1 MNNAGMSPWRA
12 WCIRAGEWIEAPR
25 QQTFIVAAILFNS
38 LTLGMSTVPA
48 LHERYGEMLNV
59 IDHLI
64 IGIFVVEIV
73 LKLLHTGRRFFTS
86 GWNVFD
92 FLIVGISLLPA
103 SGVFSV
109 LRTLRVLRALR
120 LLNKL
125 RQLRLIVEA
134 MMRSLP
140 SLGWIAVLL
149 SILFYVFG
157 IIGTTLYGQDHPR
170 LFGNLGIT
178 LYTLFELMTLE
189 GWNATAREVMATHP
203 HAYVFFIPFLLLA
216 SYTLL
221 NLVIGVIVTSMEGLH
236 LVIHN
241 TDSEPEPTTKELM
254 AEIHRLHAKLDTLHE
269 SMEARTIEGVK

>member
-1 MNNAGMSPWRA
+1 MSNAGISRWRI
-12 WCIRAGEWIEAPR
+12 WCSLANEWIEAPR
-25 QQTFIVAAILFNS
+25 QQSFIVAAILLNS
-38 LTLGMSTVPA
+38 FTLGLSAVPA
-48 LHERYGEMLNV
+48 LQDRYGEILNL
-59 IDHLI
+59 IDHII
-64 IGIFVVEIV
+64 IGIFVVEIM
-73 LKLLHTGRRFFTS
+73 LKLLHSGRNFFTN

-92 FLIVGISLLPA
+92 FIIVGISLLPT

-109 LRTLRVLRALR
+109 LRTLRILRALR

-125 RQLRLIVEA
+125 RQLRHIVEA

-157 IIGTTLYGQDHPR
+157 IIGTTLYGANHPK

-178 LYTLFELMTLE
+178 LFTLFELMTLE
-189 GWNATAREVMATHP
+189 GWNSTAREVMTTHP
-203 HAYVFFIPFLLLA
+203 HAYIFFIPFLLLA

-236 LVIHN
+236 LVVHDTEI
-241 TDSEPEPTTKELM
+241 EPEPTAKQLM
-254 AEIHRLHAKLDTLHE
+254 TEIHRLHDKLDILQSRLE
-269 SMEARTIEGVK
+269 EREIETVK